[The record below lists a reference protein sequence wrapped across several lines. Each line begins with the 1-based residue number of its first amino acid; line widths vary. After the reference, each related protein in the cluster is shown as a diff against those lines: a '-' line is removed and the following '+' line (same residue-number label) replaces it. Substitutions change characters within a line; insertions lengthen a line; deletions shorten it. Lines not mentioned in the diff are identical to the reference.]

1 MKVLLLRMKRTGGTL
16 TFRDNLISLK
26 NGLQRKEKDW
36 EVVTKLKEIVFV
48 PGSPWDWANEEHQ
61 AILIEEHVPNHLTL
75 RIPKIKQVMDIISK
89 SMSSWSLTENYWYI
103 ISSFLSSLWLRRK
116 KCFYKELESNYN
128 YYI

>member
-75 RIPKIKQVMDIISK
+75 RIPKIKQVMDIHHHYHLIK
-89 SMSSWSLTENYWYI
+89 TMKPATERFCI
-103 ISSFLSSLWLRRK
+103 IINGDSGTQKTKLA
-116 KCFYKELESNYN
+116 
-128 YYI
+128 